1 MKKHPT
7 RFAGYY
13 VTENGD
19 VFRDTHKFFDG
30 KNCPP
35 QVRVGIHYRGGAGG
49 NSRHYPSVNISLKE
63 NGKTVKQIRYY
74 IHRLIAETFID
85 NPHGYTE
92 IDHINRDK
100 RDNRVV
106 NLRWCDR
113 ATNRTNR

>member
-7 RFAGYY
+7 KFPGYY
-13 VTENGD
+13 VTESGE
-19 VFRDTHKFFDG
+19 VYRDAMRSNESG
-30 KNCPP
+30 LI
-35 QVRVGIHYRGGAGG
+35 RVGEHLRGGDIG
-49 NSRHYPSVNISLKE
+49 NKRNYPSVNISLKE

-74 IHRLIAETFID
+74 VHRLIAETFID

-100 RDNRVV
+100 CDNRVD

-113 ATNRTNR
+113 KMNLANI